1 LKQFRLAGNP
11 ASRKQDATWMRQFD
25 AAVLQELESE
35 KPANGFEHQLPHW
48 YSQVGVGVTVV
59 VTVHDD
65 VVGVGVGAD
74 VVELEEYPSGGTY
87 PHGCED

>member
-1 LKQFRLAGNP
+1 
-11 ASRKQDATWMRQFD
+11 
-25 AAVLQELESE
+25 
-35 KPANGFEHQLPHW
+35 
-48 YSQVGVGVTVV
+48 VV